1 MLGRKTYEKEYI
13 DASRK
18 AFGAETAA
26 YRKLAATGDP
36 EAVEK
41 FEPTYCAH
49 QVLAL
54 DAYFVH
60 RLRGVE
66 GKNGNPCNE
75 VRVIAASWM
84 ENGGKMIKDSQIK
97 LDPAKSITGFDV
109 GDEIVLDEE
118 TLAKLASAYFDE
130 IETRF
135 GE

>member
-1 MLGRKTYEKEYI
+1 MLGRKTYEQQYI

-18 AFGAETAA
+18 AFNAETAA

-36 EAVEK
+36 KAVAK

-54 DAYFVH
+54 DAYFAH

-66 GKNGNPCNE
+66 GNDGNPCNE
-75 VRVIAASWM
+75 VRVIACSWM
-84 ENGGKMIKDSQIK
+84 ENGGVMTKDSQIK
-97 LDPAKSITGFDV
+97 LDPAKSITGLEV
-109 GDEIVLDEE
+109 GDKIVLDEK
-118 TLAKLASAYFDE
+118 TLAKLAKAYFAE
-130 IETRF
+130 IDARF